1 MVNMRL
7 TMAKIVALGLGAI
20 LALGVTLLA
29 LLYTGLKSVEAPL
42 DNLTRLSKSN
52 TAITPQPMKDVDSRQ
67 AEANRVARDLNA
79 QVVALHEANRREMKR
94 VLWQIALF
102 IVAASGITVFV
113 IGVVTRP
120 VRMLKDAAEAIR
132 RGEFGHRIEPHGQ
145 GELRY
150 LAEDINRIV
159 SQLETASATRG
170 DLQRMTARLRQESA
184 ERRRAEEG
192 HRKLQAEARKSAGD
206 WLHTFDALQFPIF
219 ILDLGGTAFQANR
232 AASELSGLA
241 LEEMYRRPI
250 ASLGSGGLWSKAG
263 QLAATIRDTRK
274 PISVEAQDAVSGRTW
289 EVTANMFTEPGIDEP
304 RILIVIREITQMMK
318 LQESLRRTATMSEM
332 GSLVA
337 GVAHEVRNPIFGI
350 SSTLDAMEARLGTRP
365 EYENYVRILRG
376 ELDRISRLMRDLLE
390 YGKPFEFR
398 LSPHP
403 IAKVIEQAVDACSPQ
418 AKAAG
423 VEIRVDIRNGS
434 PQVRM
439 DPDRLRIVFRN
450 LLENAVQHS
459 PSGGNVSVE
468 VRQNHDSDRTWVA
481 CVVRDSGT
489 GFPAEALGR
498 AFEPFFTLRKGGTG
512 LGLAI
517 AQRTVEEHGGEI
529 SADNR
534 SKGGAVVRVRL
545 PIVSDS
551 PGTGERAD
559 GLQNLGSR

>member
-1 MVNMRL
+1 MRF

-52 TAITPQPMKDVDSRQ
+52 TATTPELMKDEDGRQ

-79 QVVALHEANRREMKR
+79 EVVALREANRREMER

-120 VRMLKDAAEAIR
+120 VKMLKDAAEAIR

-318 LQESLRRTATMSEM
+318 LQESLRRTATMSAM

>member
-1 MVNMRL
+1 
-7 TMAKIVALGLGAI
+7 MAKIVALGLGAI

-52 TAITPQPMKDVDSRQ
+52 TATTPEPMKDEDGRQ

-79 QVVALHEANRREMKR
+79 EVVALREANRREMER

-120 VRMLKDAAEAIR
+120 VKMLKDAAEAIR

-219 ILDLGGTAFQANR
+219 ILDLGGAAFQANR

-263 QLAATIRDTRK
+263 QLAAAIRDTRE
-274 PISVEAQDAVSGRTW
+274 PISVEAQDAGSGRTW

-318 LQESLRRTATMSEM
+318 LQESLRRTATMSAM

-403 IAKVIEQAVDACSPQ
+403 IAKVIEQAVDACSTQ
-418 AKAAG
+418 AKGAG

-459 PSGGNVSVE
+459 PPGGNVLVE
-468 VRQNHDSDRTWVA
+468 VRQNHDSDRTWVG
-481 CVVRDSGT
+481 CVVQDSGT
-489 GFPAEALGR
+489 GFPPEALGR

-534 SKGGAVVRVRL
+534 SKGGAVVRVHL
-545 PIVSDS
+545 PIVSDA

-559 GLQNLGSR
+559 ELQNLGSR

>member
-1 MVNMRL
+1 
-7 TMAKIVALGLGAI
+7 MAKIVALGLGAI

>member
-1 MVNMRL
+1 
-7 TMAKIVALGLGAI
+7 MAKIVALGLGAI

-318 LQESLRRTATMSEM
+318 LQESLRRTATMSAM